1 MNQYKAKNRDEVF
14 EIIRTTNKDTFCFA
28 LQVNKFDTAN
38 DEYDFE
44 VSYLR

>member
-1 MNQYKAKNRDEVF
+1 MNKYEAKDRDEVF
-14 EIIRTTNKDTFCFA
+14 DIIRTTNKDTFCFA
-28 LQVNKFDTAN
+28 LLVNKFDVAA

>member
-1 MNQYKAKNRDEVF
+1 MHHNKEKSRDDVF
-14 EIIRTTNKDTFCFA
+14 EIIRTSNVDTYCFA
-28 LQVNKFDTAN
+28 LQVNKFDTDN